1 MAHIRLLPSQLV
13 DQIAAGEVIERP
25 AAALKE
31 LVENAIDAKA
41 HFIKIHIEEGGLGCL
56 IISDDGHGMSPE
68 DLALAIQRHATSKLP
83 EADLFAIA
91 SFGFRGEAL
100 PSIGSVSE
108 LQIASRQAE
117 AAHGWLLPVTHGA
130 LGDIVPHQ
138 MPHGTQIT
146 VRNLFQNVPAR
157 LKFMK
162 TIRTETGACVDVV
175 KRLAMA
181 WPTIGFE
188 MTDDT
193 RTLFR
198 YNPRL
203 PDEAG
208 YAARLGD
215 ILGRAF
221 AQEALP
227 LSAQRED
234 IGLTGL
240 LGLPTMNRPTAAH
253 IYFFVNDRPVRD
265 KFLIGALRAAYG
277 DTLPRGRHPMAVLS
291 LTVPP
296 ALVDVNVHPAK
307 AEVRFQDSAAVR
319 SLLVGSVMGRLR
331 DASMQA
337 TAEIGTASLRH
348 FETGQQPYQPASSY
362 PSASGGG
369 ASHPLQWQAPYGG
382 PSPSN
387 LPAAPTP
394 TGYMLS
400 ETPPQAPV
408 AAPPEEQSTLSQ
420 FPLGA
425 ARAQLHKTYIVSE
438 TETGIVIVDQHA
450 AHERLVMEKM
460 KEAMADGELPSQ
472 ILLLPEIIE
481 LPDDQISAL
490 LAHIELLAAAG
501 LVVEG
506 FGEGAVIVR
515 QTPAIL
521 GEVDAKILISDVAE
535 EMAQMGSMMSFDQK
549 IEHVIATMSCHGSV
563 RAGRVLNPQEMNQL
577 LRDMEVTPRSG
588 QCNHGRPTYVTLS
601 LADVEKLFGRR

>member
-41 HFIKIHIEEGGLGCL
+41 HFIKIHMEEGGLGCL
-56 IISDDGHGMSPE
+56 IITDDGHGMSPE
-68 DLALAIQRHATSKLP
+68 DMALAIQRHATSKLP
-83 EADLFAIA
+83 DADLFAIE

-117 AAHGWLLPVTHGA
+117 AEHGWLLPVTHGA

-138 MPHGTQIT
+138 MPQGTQIT
-146 VRNLFQNVPAR
+146 VRNLFKNVPAR

-193 RTLFR
+193 RTLLR

-203 PDEAG
+203 PDEPG

-227 LSAQRED
+227 ISAQRED

-240 LGLPTMNRPTAAH
+240 IGLPTMNRPTAAH

-319 SLLVGSVMGRLR
+319 SLLVGSVMGHLR

-348 FETGQQPYQPASSY
+348 FETGQQPHQPQSSY
-362 PSASGGG
+362 PPASGGQ
-369 ASHPLQWQAPYGG
+369 APALQWQAPYRGG
-382 PSPSN
+382 SSAR
-387 LPAAPTP
+387 LPAAPKP
-394 TGYMLS
+394 TGYMLA
-400 ETPPQAPV
+400 EAPPQAP
-408 AAPPEEQSTLSQ
+408 ASAPSEEPGTLSQ

-425 ARAQLHKTYIVSE
+425 ARAQLHKTYIISE
-438 TETGIVIVDQHA
+438 TDTGIVIVDQHA

-460 KEAMADGELPSQ
+460 KEAMAKGELPSQ

-549 IEHVIATMSCHGSV
+549 IEHVIATTSCDGSV
-563 RAGRVLNPQEMNQL
+563 RVGRVLNP
-577 LRDMEVTPRSG
+577 
-588 QCNHGRPTYVTLS
+588 
-601 LADVEKLFGRR
+601 

>member
-41 HFIKIHIEEGGLGCL
+41 HFIKIHMEEGGLGCL
-56 IISDDGHGMSPE
+56 IIADDGHGMSPE
-68 DLALAIQRHATSKLP
+68 DMALAIQRHATSKLP
-83 EADLFAIA
+83 DADLFAIE

-117 AAHGWLLPVTHGA
+117 AEHGWLLPVTHGT

-138 MPHGTQIT
+138 MPQGTQIT
-146 VRNLFQNVPAR
+146 VRNLFKNVPAR

-193 RTLFR
+193 RTLLR

-227 LSAQRED
+227 ISAQRED

-240 LGLPTMNRPTAAH
+240 IGLPTMNRPTAAH

-307 AEVRFQDSAAVR
+307 AEVRFRIVRRCARFLWDLSWDICVTPQCRRQQRLVRLACVILSRANSHTSHSHPIRLQAAIRPPLCNGKRLITVAVVR
-319 SLLVGSVMGRLR
+319 AFPLR
-331 DASMQA
+331 P
-337 TAEIGTASLRH
+337 H
-348 FETGQQPYQPASSY
+348 QQVICWRSPASS
-362 PSASGGG
+362 P
-369 ASHPLQWQAPYGG
+369 
-382 PSPSN
+382 
-387 LPAAPTP
+387 
-394 TGYMLS
+394 
-400 ETPPQAPV
+400 
-408 AAPPEEQSTLSQ
+408 
-420 FPLGA
+420 
-425 ARAQLHKTYIVSE
+425 
-438 TETGIVIVDQHA
+438 
-450 AHERLVMEKM
+450 RLC
-460 KEAMADGELPSQ
+460 
-472 ILLLPEIIE
+472 
-481 LPDDQISAL
+481 
-490 LAHIELLAAAG
+490 
-501 LVVEG
+501 
-506 FGEGAVIVR
+506 AV
-515 QTPAIL
+515 
-521 GEVDAKILISDVAE
+521 
-535 EMAQMGSMMSFDQK
+535 
-549 IEHVIATMSCHGSV
+549 
-563 RAGRVLNPQEMNQL
+563 
-577 LRDMEVTPRSG
+577 
-588 QCNHGRPTYVTLS
+588 
-601 LADVEKLFGRR
+601 

>member
-41 HFIKIHIEEGGLGCL
+41 HFIKIHMEEGGLGCL
-56 IISDDGHGMSPE
+56 IITDDGHGMSPE
-68 DLALAIQRHATSKLP
+68 DMALAIQRHATSKLP
-83 EADLFAIA
+83 DADLFAIE

-117 AAHGWLLPVTHGA
+117 AEHGWLLPVTHGT

-138 MPHGTQIT
+138 MPQGTQIT
-146 VRNLFQNVPAR
+146 VRNLFKNVPAR

-193 RTLFR
+193 RTLLR

-227 LSAQRED
+227 ISAQRED
-234 IGLTGL
+234 IALTGL
-240 LGLPTMNRPTAAH
+240 IGLPTMNRPTAAH

-319 SLLVGSVMGRLR
+319 SLLVGSVMGHLR

-348 FETGQQPYQPASSY
+348 FETGQQPHQPQSSY
-362 PSASGGG
+362 PPASGNQ
-369 ASHPLQWQAPYGG
+369 APSLQWQAPYHGG
-382 PSPSN
+382 SSAR
-387 LPAAPTP
+387 LPAAPAP
-394 TGYMLS
+394 TGYMLA
-400 ETPPQAPV
+400 EAPPQAP
-408 AAPPEEQSTLSQ
+408 ASAPSEEQGTLSQ

-438 TETGIVIVDQHA
+438 TDTGIVIVDQHA

-460 KEAMADGELPSQ
+460 KQAMAKGDLPSQ

-563 RAGRVLNPQEMNQL
+563 RAGRVLNPQEMNSFC
-577 LRDMEVTPRSG
+577 VIW
-588 QCNHGRPTYVTLS
+588 
-601 LADVEKLFGRR
+601 K

>member
-41 HFIKIHIEEGGLGCL
+41 HFIKIHMEEGGLGCL
-56 IISDDGHGMSPE
+56 IIADDGHGMSPE
-68 DLALAIQRHATSKLP
+68 DMALAIQRHATSKLP
-83 EADLFAIA
+83 DADLFAIE

-117 AAHGWLLPVTHGA
+117 AEHGWLLPVTHGT

-138 MPHGTQIT
+138 MPQGTQIT
-146 VRNLFQNVPAR
+146 VRNLFKNVPAR

-162 TIRTETGACVDVV
+162 TMRTETGACVDVV

-193 RTLFR
+193 RTLLR

-227 LSAQRED
+227 ISAQRED
-234 IGLTGL
+234 IALTGL
-240 LGLPTMNRPTAAH
+240 IGLPTMNRPTAAH

-319 SLLVGSVMGRLR
+319 SLLVGSVMGHLR

-348 FETGQQPYQPASSY
+348 FETGQQPHQPQSSY
-362 PSASGGG
+362 PPASGNQ
-369 ASHPLQWQAPYGG
+369 APSLQWQAPYHGG
-382 PSPSN
+382 SSAR

-394 TGYMLS
+394 TGYMLA
-400 ETPPQAPV
+400 EAPPQAP
-408 AAPPEEQSTLSQ
+408 ASAPSEEPGTLSQ

-438 TETGIVIVDQHA
+438 TDTGIVIVDQHA

-460 KEAMADGELPSQ
+460 KEAMAKGDLPSQ